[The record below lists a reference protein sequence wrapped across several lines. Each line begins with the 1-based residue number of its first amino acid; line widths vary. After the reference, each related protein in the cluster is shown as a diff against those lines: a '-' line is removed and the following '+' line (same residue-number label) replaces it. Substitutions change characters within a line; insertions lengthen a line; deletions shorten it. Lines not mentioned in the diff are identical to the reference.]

1 MYDERTGLSGV
12 DCPSSARESVS
23 VLQLGR
29 GALRLPSMECSGC
42 FPVVGAN
49 GEPID
54 SLAADLESEPGSLRD
69 VDGATWGDF
78 NLRLDDVLIP
88 VAAAGGNVAGQRKSG
103 KSGHRDVVGAADA
116 GFQHAT
122 APYGDPQGAAQIVNA
137 PRFSVSADPAKLD
150 VDNPACAQ
158 FDSGGGVA

>member
-1 MYDERTGLSGV
+1 
-12 DCPSSARESVS
+12 
-23 VLQLGR
+23 
-29 GALRLPSMECSGC
+29 MECSGR

-49 GEPID
+49 GEPVD
-54 SLAADLESEPGSLRD
+54 SLAANLVSEPRGLRD
-69 VDGATWGDF
+69 VDGATWGHF

-88 VAAAGGNVAGQRKSG
+88 VAPARGNVAGQRKSG

-122 APYGDPQGAAQIVNA
+122 APYGDPQGAAQVVDA
-137 PRFSVSADPAKLD
+137 PRFSVPADPAQLD

-158 FDSGGGVA
+158 FDSGGCVA